1 MAEIVLHKDL
11 IEKCKS
17 GNQEAQYRLYDLYA
31 KGMYNICLRMMKN
44 REDAEDVLQ
53 NSFVDVFTKMH
64 QYGYQSTPGAW
75 IKRIVI
81 NNCLNQI
88 KKKKIFFEE
97 IDNVGPAIEEEVHI
111 PEQFLQV
118 DKIKSG
124 ISQLAP
130 GFRTVL
136 NLYLMEGYDHQE
148 IADIL
153 EVSVSTSKTQYSRAK
168 KKLREI
174 LIEDDKTNSLL
185 A

>member
-1 MAEIVLHKDL
+1 VAEIVLHKDL

-17 GNQEAQYRLYDLYA
+17 GNQEAQYRLYDLYS
-31 KGMYNICLRMMKN
+31 KSMYNICLRMMKS

-53 NSFVDVFTKMH
+53 NAFVDVFSKMH

-81 NNCLNQI
+81 NNCLNQL
-88 KKKKIFFEE
+88 KKRKMFFEDIE
-97 IDNVGPAIEEEVHI
+97 NVPQVEDSVHI
-111 PEQFLQV
+111 PQQFLTV

-124 ISQLAP
+124 ITHLAP

-153 EVSVSTSKTQYSRAK
+153 DISVSTSKTQYSRAK
-168 KKLREI
+168 KKLKEI
-174 LIEDDKTNSLL
+174 LIEEDSTNSLL

>member
-11 IEKCKS
+11 IEKCRS
-17 GNQEAQYRLYDLYA
+17 GNQEAQYKLYDLYSHA
-31 KGMYNICLRMMKN
+31 MFNICMRMMKSKV
-44 REDAEDVLQ
+44 DAEDVLQ
-53 NSFVDVFTKMH
+53 NAFVDVFTKLH
-64 QYGYQSTPGAW
+64 QFGYQSTPGAW

-81 NNCLNQI
+81 NNCLNHL
-88 KKKKIFFEE
+88 KKKKMLFEE
-97 IDNVGPAIEEEVHI
+97 IDNIPLVQEPVHI
-111 PEQFLQV
+111 PQQLLSV

-124 ISQLAP
+124 MMQLAP

-153 EVSVSTSKTQYSRAK
+153 DISVSTSKTQYSRAK

-174 LIEDDKTNSLL
+174 LIEEENSSVLL